1 MPRAAEQALLG
12 EEISQMP
19 VNGFF
24 LSDDPV
30 NRTEETSRLISEE
43 LDDFSEPL
51 QKELMRKINV
61 QTKVPLKNCI

>member
-1 MPRAAEQALLG
+1 
-12 EEISQMP
+12 MP